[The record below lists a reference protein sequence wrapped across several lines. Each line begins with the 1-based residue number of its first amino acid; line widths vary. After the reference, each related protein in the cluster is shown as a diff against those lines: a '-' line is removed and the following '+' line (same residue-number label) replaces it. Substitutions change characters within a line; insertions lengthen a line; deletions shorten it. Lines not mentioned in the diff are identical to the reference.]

1 MDESI
6 TQQEGKPTLSIASLL
21 KVPVVKKT
29 KIVNERQA
37 LIAEALERINTGSH
51 KWTVRGLVFKVAH
64 VKTDDLR
71 DLILQ
76 SEKANCG
83 FSMAFFSK
91 LKVK

>member
-1 MDESI
+1 MEDDY
-6 TQQEGKPTLSIASLL
+6 QQPKPTLSLASLL
-21 KVPVVKKT
+21 KVPIVKKT

-51 KWTVRGLVFKVAH
+51 KWTVRGLVFKVSH

-71 DLILQ
+71 DLIFL
-76 SEKANCG
+76 CG
-83 FSMAFFSK
+83 KSHNFSRCFFGK